1 MDPDMVR
8 QQAEAEREALALL
21 QAKPAGAAPARA
33 EPVSRTMAAA
43 VQDIGHVPLQATAL
57 RQAPAAFEPS
67 PYANAP
73 RREAAAAPAAARIAG
88 QAPGLRAQLQ
98 PARKK
103 SSVAGHFGRFISYG
117 LAGAMLGGGLGIVAV
132 NYFQLPAD
140 LAQLAI
146 FGPAGFFS
154 AVCAI
159 ASFFTKTPEA
169 YH

>member
-21 QAKPAGAAPARA
+21 QAKPAGSAPARH
-33 EPVSRTMAAA
+33 EPVSRAMTAAA
-43 VQDIGHVPLQATAL
+43 ALKGAPAGLAPPSYTDAL
-57 RQAPAAFEPS
+57 RL
-67 PYANAP
+67 
-73 RREAAAAPAAARIAG
+73 EAAAPPS
-88 QAPGLRAQLQ
+88 QHTEPQ
-98 PARKK
+98 PTPKK
-103 SSVAGHFGRFISYG
+103 RSIAGHFGRFISFG

-132 NYFQLPAD
+132 NYFELPAE
-140 LAQLAI
+140 LARLAI
-146 FGPAGFFS
+146 FGPAGFFC